1 MGGGGALG
9 LGGRVCT
16 KWFGLHVTAKK
27 MKIKS
32 NLLVV
37 KIFFHSII
45 PKGQTNLSDYRV
57 DFI

>member
-1 MGGGGALG
+1 LG